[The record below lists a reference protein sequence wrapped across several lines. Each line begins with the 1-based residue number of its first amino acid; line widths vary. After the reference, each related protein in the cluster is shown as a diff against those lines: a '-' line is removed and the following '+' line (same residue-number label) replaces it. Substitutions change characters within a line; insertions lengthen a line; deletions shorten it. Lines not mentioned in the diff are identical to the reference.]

1 MQDNTA
7 PNGAEPQDI
16 DAPQGLPAVEPGAQ
30 AETPPVAPDVEAHL
44 SKLRAEVDE
53 LRDSWLRAKAE
64 GDNIRKRAQ
73 ADVAAAHKYAIENFA
88 EALVPVM
95 DSLQAA
101 LAAPQANLETLRAGV
116 ELTAKQL
123 GAAFEKGG
131 IVTVDPVGE
140 KFDPHHHQAMAML
153 DNDQPAN
160 TVVQVYQK
168 GYLVHERV
176 LRPALVVVSKGKG
189 A

>member
-1 MQDNTA
+1 MQQDTA
-7 PNGAEPQDI
+7 PNGAESQE
-16 DAPQGLPAVEPGAQ
+16 ANASQGLPAIEPGA
-30 AETPPVAPDVEAHL
+30 APEMPPAAPEMEAHL
-44 SKLRAEVDE
+44 SKLKAEVDE

-73 ADVAAAHKYAIENFA
+73 ADVTAAHKYAIETFA

-101 LAAPQANLETLRAGV
+101 LAAPQSTLETLRSGV
-116 ELTAKQL
+116 ELTQKQL

-140 KFDPHHHQAMAML
+140 KFDPHRHQAMTMVES
-153 DNDQPAN
+153 DQPAN